1 MKMTLRQKINNGG
14 CFNATAVK
22 IIAVFFMTLDHI
34 GSRLFDV
41 PIIVGQAERMRMLG
55 RAAAPL
61 FLFLVA
67 ESARKT
73 GDKKR
78 YFLRM
83 LAAAEITAALNF
95 AAEKLVGQIY
105 PVGFSA
111 NILHTFVWVI
121 GGAYM
126 IELGVN
132 KWKNRKYIL
141 AAGCIAAAIAA
152 VVLTIATER
161 LLLKGTSINKYD
173 VFHFFIRSPRST
185 DYSGLFI
192 LLGIAWYFL
201 KTKLQRCLLF
211 FIIALVPMFWPF
223 SIPFDVFFTLVQSN
237 QWTMIVALPI
247 MLLYNG
253 RRGKGFKYFFYA
265 YYPLHIYLIEAIHI
279 LTMK

>member
-1 MKMTLRQKINNGG
+1 MKMMFRQKVNNGG

-22 IIAVFFMTLDHI
+22 ITAVFFMTLDHI
-34 GSRLFDV
+34 GAKLSDV
-41 PIIVGQAERMRMLG
+41 PVIAGQAERLRMLG
-55 RAAAPL
+55 RIAAPL

-67 ESARKT
+67 ESAGKT
-73 GDKKR
+73 MNKKR
-78 YFLRM
+78 YFIRM

-95 AAEKLVGQIY
+95 IAEKLIGGIY

-121 GGAYM
+121 GASYM
-126 IELGVN
+126 IELGVK
-132 KWKNRKYIL
+132 KWKDGKYVLGAVCIVSV
-141 AAGCIAAAIAA
+141 IAAAA
-152 VVLTIATER
+152 LTIETER
-161 LLLKGTSINKYD
+161 LLLKGSYD
-173 VFHFFIRSPRST
+173 SYKVFHYFIRSPRST
-185 DYSGLFI
+185 DYSGMFI

-223 SIPFDVFFTLVQSN
+223 SIPYDIFFTLVQSN
-237 QWTMIVALPI
+237 QWTMIGALPI

-253 RRGKGFKYFFYA
+253 KRGKGFKYFFYA

-279 LTMK
+279 LITK